1 VGGGR
6 NLAGVESESEDF
18 GWGEVVEV
26 RNILDACFS
35 HPHVTL
41 LPTSFFFLQITLPA
55 TALPFLLCISRCL
68 LWCRGR
74 GSVRVRRH
82 ARLRKAD
89 VPLLASLL
97 TLMSRYYLAT
107 RGRSS
112 GVPEQ
117 ALLKALLKA
126 LLRAVLRPY

>member
-1 VGGGR
+1 
-6 NLAGVESESEDF
+6 
-18 GWGEVVEV
+18 
-26 RNILDACFS
+26 
-35 HPHVTL
+35 
-41 LPTSFFFLQITLPA
+41 
-55 TALPFLLCISRCL
+55 
-68 LWCRGR
+68 
-74 GSVRVRRH
+74 VRRH